1 MNPFSIGNLK
11 NPPLNNVN
19 GDFVNKYST
28 TESNLLFPSKTIPTG
43 PHTIAPPGNN
53 IQSAAG
59 IFPCAQNG
67 GKINSK
73 KINKISRKYK
83 MKGSKKT
90 IKRRVKKIKN
100 RIRSRYARKLS
111 RRSKRSRSRLSRRH
125 MRGGAFQSPMTTPN
139 YSAGYSQYQNNN
151 GSLSNTYSLGGLL
164 SAKDSALANPPLL
177 QKVENANTPDN
188 LNHNTLN
195 SYGNIGAGSGFPS
208 RGWF

>member
-1 MNPFSIGNLK
+1 
-11 NPPLNNVN
+11 
-19 GDFVNKYST
+19 
-28 TESNLLFPSKTIPTG
+28 
-43 PHTIAPPGNN
+43 
-53 IQSAAG
+53 
-59 IFPCAQNG
+59 
-67 GKINSK
+67 
-73 KINKISRKYK
+73 
-83 MKGSKKT
+83 
-90 IKRRVKKIKN
+90 
-100 RIRSRYARKLS
+100 
-111 RRSKRSRSRLSRRH
+111 

-177 QKVENANTPDN
+177 QKVENASVPDN